1 DIAVQPLL
9 FPPAFWRVG
18 PAVNQA
24 YAQDRARAGKPR
36 IGERR
41 AVVAVVPT
49 SAQLRLCRRRDY
61 ADPGAEGLL
70 SGGGR
75 AESIGIILSLAM
87 ILVPPI
93 SEGGAD
99 GKTGKQGH
107 EGAGNRAAGPVRTR
121 VEGRVAGARLYAA
134 EHGDRDAAGGASEPL
149 AGSQRPGRGRPD
161 QRADGAVCVRA
172 AGRGPH
178 LGAVAAQRRSDLGD
192 ARRPGS
198 SGPAS
203 PGGTGVRA
211 GEA

>member
-1 DIAVQPLL
+1 GLGVHPAVGHVVGPGGEQVVQLVDGLDAAVLGFGQERLPDIAVQPLL

-75 AESIGIILSLAM
+75 AE
-87 ILVPPI
+87 
-93 SEGGAD
+93 
-99 GKTGKQGH
+99 
-107 EGAGNRAAGPVRTR
+107 
-121 VEGRVAGARLYAA
+121 
-134 EHGDRDAAGGASEPL
+134 
-149 AGSQRPGRGRPD
+149 
-161 QRADGAVCVRA
+161 
-172 AGRGPH
+172 
-178 LGAVAAQRRSDLGD
+178 
-192 ARRPGS
+192 
-198 SGPAS
+198 
-203 PGGTGVRA
+203 
-211 GEA
+211 